1 MPATTPNR
9 RVDGLRTAAAAGLSR
24 AREAFEV
31 VAGGFRSAIA
41 RLAGW
46 LRTIGHRRAS
56 AATAPSLRSIGE
68 AVRLAMA
75 PGEID
80 AAYRI
85 TSVSRGRDR
94 ELWVVE
100 SRFGPR

>member
-9 RVDGLRTAAAAGLSR
+9 WIDGLRTAAAAGLAR
-24 AREAFEV
+24 AREAFEAV
-31 VAGGFRSAIA
+31 SGGIRTAIA

-46 LRTIGHRRAS
+46 LRVGHRRAS
-56 AATAPSLRSIGE
+56 SATAPSLRSIGE
-68 AVRLAMA
+68 AVRLATA
-75 PGEID
+75 PGEIVT
-80 AAYRI
+80 AYRI
-85 TSVSRGRDR
+85 SSVSRGRDR

>member
-1 MPATTPNR
+1 MSSHGSQRNEAGATLPTATPNR
-9 RVDGLRTAAAAGLSR
+9 RVDARALLPSRTAAEPRTAT
-24 AREAFEV
+24 
-31 VAGGFRSAIA
+31 AGGFS
-41 RLAGW
+41 
-46 LRTIGHRRAS
+46 
-56 AATAPSLRSIGE
+56 PSLACFFRSIGE
-68 AVRLAMA
+68 AVRLAIA

-85 TSVSRGRDR
+85 TSVSRGNDR

>member
-9 RVDGLRTAAAAGLSR
+9 RVDGLRAAVAAGLAR
-24 AREAFEV
+24 AREA
-31 VAGGFRSAIA
+31 VAGGIRTAIA

-46 LRTIGHRRAS
+46 LRTLGHRRAS

-68 AVRLAMA
+68 AVRLATA
-75 PGEID
+75 PGEIVT
-80 AAYRI
+80 AYRI
-85 TSVSRGRDR
+85 SSVSRGRDR

>member
-1 MPATTPNR
+1 MS
-9 RVDGLRTAAAAGLSR
+9 DHGS
-24 AREAFEV
+24 EH
-31 VAGGFRSAIA
+31 VAGGRTLPIA
-41 RLAGW
+41 PPNGW
-46 LRTIGHRRAS
+46 VDTYTELPGPTGAEPRT
-56 AATAPSLRSIGE
+56 ATAGSSSPSLPHFFRSIGD
-68 AVRLAMA
+68 AVRLAIA

-85 TSVSRGRDR
+85 TNVSRGRDR